1 MVNILLAGTAVG
13 FQNRYPDLEWMCRGY
28 ESALPPELT
37 IRVTQEELEE
47 ERKKQEEAFSDGY
60 LETVCCYRKAA
71 NRLLSRDTF
80 VLHGS
85 VVELNGEGYVFL
97 APSGGGKT
105 TLLKVILGLLKPYNG
120 EVIYPVS
127 RQNLFGYL
135 PQNSRFDQRFPI
147 DVTEVVLSG
156 LMSEKG
162 LYKSYTR
169 AEKQKAWD
177 LLDQYGMGAYKKA
190 PIGDLSGGQMQRV
203 FLCRAVIASP
213 RILILDEPTT
223 YVDSNFEKEFYT
235 ILEEL
240 NKSLS
245 IVMVSHDLGTICS
258 YVKTIACVNRELH
271 YHNSNLISAEQ
282 LQSYHCPIELIT
294 HGKIPHRVLK
304 EHEKGKQ

>member
-1 MVNILLAGTAVG
+1 MTPILELKNVSAGYDHEVILHQVNLKI
-13 FQNRYPDLEWMCRGY
+13 Y
-28 ESALPPELT
+28 EHDFLGIIGP
-37 IRVTQEELEE
+37 
-47 ERKKQEEAFSDGY
+47 
-60 LETVCCYRKAA
+60 
-71 NRLLSRDTF
+71 
-80 VLHGS
+80 
-85 VVELNGEGYVFL
+85 NGGR
-97 APSGGGKT
+97 KT
-105 TLLKVILGLLKPYNG
+105 TLLKVILGLLKPYSG

-282 LQSYHCPIELIT
+282 LQSYHCPIELSLT
-294 HGKIPHRVLK
+294 GKIPHRVLK

>member
-1 MVNILLAGTAVG
+1 MTPILELKNVSAGYDHEVILHQVNLKI
-13 FQNRYPDLEWMCRGY
+13 Y
-28 ESALPPELT
+28 EH
-37 IRVTQEELEE
+37 
-47 ERKKQEEAFSDGY
+47 D
-60 LETVCCYRKAA
+60 
-71 NRLLSRDTF
+71 
-80 VLHGS
+80 
-85 VVELNGEGYVFL
+85 FL
-97 APSGGGKT
+97 GIIGPNGGGKT
-105 TLLKVILGLLKPYNG
+105 TLLKVILGLLKPYSG

-169 AEKQKAWD
+169 
-177 LLDQYGMGAYKKA
+177 YKKA

-203 FLCRAVIASP
+203 FLCRAIIASP

>member
-1 MVNILLAGTAVG
+1 MTPILELKNVSAGYDHEVILHQVNLKI
-13 FQNRYPDLEWMCRGY
+13 Y
-28 ESALPPELT
+28 EH
-37 IRVTQEELEE
+37 
-47 ERKKQEEAFSDGY
+47 D
-60 LETVCCYRKAA
+60 
-71 NRLLSRDTF
+71 
-80 VLHGS
+80 
-85 VVELNGEGYVFL
+85 FL
-97 APSGGGKT
+97 GIIGPNGGGKT

-213 RILILDEPTT
+213 RILILDEPLSG
-223 YVDSNFEKEFYT
+223 VDVEGMSLLMDMLDEIRKKFD
-235 ILEEL
+235 
-240 NKSLS
+240 LS
-245 IVMVSHDLGTICS
+245 ILMTTHDFSMLERYCDQ
-258 YVKTIACVNRELH
+258 VVL
-271 YHNSNLISAEQ
+271 
-282 LQSYHCPIELIT
+282 LQ
-294 HGKIPHRVLK
+294 GKILRRGTPLDVLSSDEFAK
-304 EHEKGKQ
+304 AFHMGGGAQA